1 MEFVGYIAAILTTS
15 AFIPQALKV
24 YKTKKTEDLSLG
36 MFAIFSLGVFCW
48 LVYGIYIEDIPV
60 IAANCITLV
69 LSLYILSV
77 KVRSA

>member
-69 LSLYILSV
+69 LSLYILNV